1 MRKAGKTTTVRSRL
15 YPNDIIHAVRVVPM
29 FAPMMTEMA
38 CASVSK
44 PAETNETVITVVADD
59 DWTAQVTIVPVN
71 IPLSRLPVI
80 RPKMCLKL
88 GPANFCKASLIV
100 FIP

>member
-1 MRKAGKTTTVRSRL
+1 
-15 YPNDIIHAVRVVPM
+15 M

-44 PAETNETVITVVADD
+44 PAETNETVITVVADED
-59 DWTAQVTIVPVN
+59 CTAQVTMVPVS

-80 RPKMCLKL
+80 RAKMCLKL
-88 GPANFCKASLIV
+88 GPANFFTFYVYTAKIQNQLKTNEK
-100 FIP
+100 